1 MQLTLCSLNKF
12 ILENG
17 TLKATDGSL
26 FIVNKKYGEIIII
39 EDDSGCDTSINN
51 FGNISV
57 NNGGSIIRN
66 SGGVSISGNT
76 VCINGFT
83 IIVGSNKIEV
93 KGKSDVEIFL
103 NGNKLIAASDTKEV
117 TIPKQ
122 LKENEFYEYKLE
134 LLDSITIEGGGKLNI
149 IDSSLLSNQLLTL
162 SVKGSGHII
171 FDANELSVIGSLDTL
186 VQGNGDI
193 KLSGMEISN
202 FSGTVQGSGDISITS
217 TKIQRANLTVQ
228 GSGDIT
234 GKNVSVSYLKK
245 TVQGSGDINGFN

>member
-1 MQLTLCSLNKF
+1 MQLTICSLNRF

-17 TLKATDGSL
+17 ILKATDGSS
-26 FIVNKKYGEIIII
+26 FIVNKKHNEIII
-39 EDDSGCDTSINN
+39 EDDSGCDASINN

-103 NGNKLIAASDTKEV
+103 NGNKLLAASDTKEV

-149 IDSSLLSNQLLTL
+149 IDCSLLSNQLL
-162 SVKGSGHII
+162 H
-171 FDANELSVIGSLDTL
+171 FP
-186 VQGNGDI
+186 
-193 KLSGMEISN
+193 
-202 FSGTVQGSGDISITS
+202 
-217 TKIQRANLTVQ
+217 
-228 GSGDIT
+228 
-234 GKNVSVSYLKK
+234 
-245 TVQGSGDINGFN
+245 